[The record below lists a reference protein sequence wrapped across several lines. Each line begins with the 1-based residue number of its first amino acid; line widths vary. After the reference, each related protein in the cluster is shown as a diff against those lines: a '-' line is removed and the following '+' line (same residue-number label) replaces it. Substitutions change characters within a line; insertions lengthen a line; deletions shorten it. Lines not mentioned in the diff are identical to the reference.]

1 MRSSFFYI
9 ILLCYTH
16 INVIAQEPSSMSTDK
31 NNYSDVSKHTN
42 KENCM
47 SANITKLKK
56 GYSHYIVVNDTIY
69 TSSDVVLL
77 GIHEYTSHIK
87 VFWSIKRW
95 VIDADSIKCVG
106 YIKINYGKYYTRI
119 NKFKFKIKDGY
130 IYWRKRFTRRIRG
143 KFPCSMIDKGGTI
156 YLSDIICHEK

>member
-1 MRSSFFYI
+1 
-9 ILLCYTH
+9 
-16 INVIAQEPSSMSTDK
+16 MSTDK

-42 KENCM
+42 KENCL